1 MNNNTL
7 RIGTRKSRLAMVQTE
22 IVREEI
28 LAHFPFLEIEIV
40 PMSTKGDKIL
50 DRSLTSFGGKGVF
63 TRELEEALLKGE
75 IDLAVHSAK
84 DMPMEFPKGLAL
96 GAVLSREDAADVL
109 VTTDG
114 TPVKEMAPGS
124 VIGTS
129 SLRRQIQIRQMNPQ
143 VKVKLL
149 RGNVQTRIE
158 KLKSGQYD
166 GILLAAAGLKRLGIC
181 GEKLAG
187 KSRFSAVSGLTRAGA
202 SCAAGQQPESGS
214 SLYFEQL
221 PMEQFVPA
229 AGQGILAV
237 EIRRGE
243 LAEIMKAI
251 HSVETEAELTAEREF
266 LTILG
271 GGCNAPCGAH
281 CRLDKDENRLSM
293 QVMYARDGVHPE
305 YRSSEIKPEKLPEIC
320 TEERQNNDVPEEKR
334 KGPEMFVTGTG
345 AVCEDNAESV
355 RSMLLTAAKR
365 LARNL
370 AVLVRC
376 KPVYLVGAGPG
387 DARLFTEK
395 GLDCVRKADVI
406 VYDNLISGSIL
417 NEARLDAELIY
428 AGKRSG
434 SHHMKQEKISALLVE
449 KALEGHL
456 VVRLKGGD
464 PFVFGRGGEEAL
476 ELSKMDIPFE
486 IVPGVSSSYS
496 VPAYAGIPVT
506 HRGLASSF
514 HVITGH
520 EDGNKTSSALDY
532 QTLAKEEGTLIF
544 LMGLKNLD
552 KIAAR
557 LIANGKDPKTP
568 AAVLERG
575 TTAAQKSVKA
585 DLEHI
590 AEAAEKAGL
599 KTPAISVVGPVVDLK
614 DTLSWFGR
622 GVLAG
627 KRVLATG
634 TRAFVQEM
642 EEAFHP
648 LGAELVALSLIE
660 VRPLLNE
667 RIAEALKQLGSYR
680 WIVFTSG
687 NGVELFFALLRE
699 QGIDLRKLMQVKFA
713 VIGQKT
719 ADALLQHG
727 FQSDFVPEQFS
738 GADLAAEWIPTLKP
752 GEKVALFRA
761 ENGSAVLPKA
771 LEEAGIKYDDI
782 GMYETWIDLRRR
794 EELNR
799 VIQEVDYVTVASSS
813 AARALAAMLEPEQRE
828 KLTAK
833 CISIGPSTTKT
844 MEKLGLPVYAD
855 AVEYT
860 AEGIAAVIQADVEE
874 ML

>member
-28 LAHFPFLEIEIV
+28 LAHFPFLEVEIV
-40 PMSTKGDKIL
+40 PMSTKGDQIL

-63 TRELEEALLKGE
+63 TKELEEALLRGE

-96 GAVLSREDAADVL
+96 GAVLSREDASDVL

-114 TPVKEMAPGS
+114 TPVRNMAPGS
-124 VIGTS
+124 IIGTS

-181 GEKLAG
+181 GENLA
-187 KSRFSAVSGLTRAGA
+187 AGA
-202 SCAAGQQPESGS
+202 GSELSGGQCGTGADGS
-214 SLYFEQL
+214 LHFEHL

-237 EIRRGE
+237 EIRQGE
-243 LAEIMKAI
+243 LGEVMKAI

-281 CRLDKDENRLSM
+281 SRLDAEGSRLSM
-293 QVMYARDGVHPE
+293 HVMYARDGVHPE
-305 YRSSEIKPEKLPEIC
+305 YRSSEMALD
-320 TEERQNNDVPEEKR
+320 DVS
-334 KGPEMFVTGTG
+334 
-345 AVCEDNAESV
+345 ESV
-355 RSMLLTAAKR
+355 RSTLLTAAKR
-365 LARNL
+365 LAHDL

-434 SHHMKQEKISALLVE
+434 SHHMKQEEISALLVE
-449 KALEGHL
+449 KALEGHS

-464 PFVFGRGGEEAL
+464 PFIFGRGGEEAL

-532 QTLAKEEGTLIF
+532 QTLAKEEGTLVF

-552 KIAAR
+552 KIAAN

-575 TTAAQKSVKA
+575 TTAAQRSVKA

-599 KTPAISVVGPVVDLK
+599 KTPAISVVGPVVGLK

-622 GVLAG
+622 GILSG

-634 TRAFVQEM
+634 TRAFVREM

-660 VRPLLNE
+660 VRPLWNE
-667 RIAEALKQLGSYR
+667 RITEALKQLGSYQ

-687 NGVELFFALLRE
+687 NGVELFFTLLRE
-699 QGIDLRKLMQVKFA
+699 QGVDLRKLMRVKFA
-713 VIGQKT
+713 VIGRKT

-738 GADLAAEWIPTLKP
+738 GADLAAEWIPTLQQ

-761 ENGSAVLPKA
+761 ENGSRVLTEA
-771 LEEAGIKYDDI
+771 LAEAGIAYDDI
-782 GMYETWIDLRRR
+782 GLYETWTDLRRQ

-799 VIQEVDYVTVASSS
+799 AIQEVDYVTVASSS
-813 AARALAAMLEPEQRE
+813 AAQALAAMLEPEQRE
-828 KLTAK
+828 HLTAK
-833 CISIGPSTTKT
+833 LISIGPSTTKT

>member
-1 MNNNTL
+1 MNHNTL

-28 LAHFPFLEIEIV
+28 LAHFPFLEVEIV
-40 PMSTKGDKIL
+40 PMSTKGDQIL

-63 TRELEEALLKGE
+63 TKELEEALLRGE

-96 GAVLSREDAADVL
+96 GAVLSREDASDVL

-114 TPVKEMAPGS
+114 TPVRNMAPGS
-124 VIGTS
+124 IIGTS

-181 GEKLAG
+181 GENLA
-187 KSRFSAVSGLTRAGA
+187 AGA
-202 SCAAGQQPESGS
+202 GPELSGGQCGTGADGS
-214 SLYFEQL
+214 LHFEHL

-237 EIRRGE
+237 EIRQGE
-243 LAEIMKAI
+243 LGEVMKAI

-281 CRLDKDENRLSM
+281 CRLDAGGSKLSM
-293 QVMYARDGVHPE
+293 HVMYARDGVHPE
-305 YRSSEIKPEKLPEIC
+305 YRSSEMALD
-320 TEERQNNDVPEEKR
+320 DVS
-334 KGPEMFVTGTG
+334 
-345 AVCEDNAESV
+345 ESV
-355 RSMLLTAAKR
+355 RSTLLTAAKR
-365 LARNL
+365 LAHDL

-434 SHHMKQEKISALLVE
+434 SHHMKQEEISALLVE
-449 KALEGHL
+449 KALEGHS

-464 PFVFGRGGEEAL
+464 PFIFGRGGEEAL

-532 QTLAKEEGTLIF
+532 QTLAKEEGTLVF

-552 KIAAR
+552 KIAAN

-575 TTAAQKSVKA
+575 TTAAQRSVKA

-599 KTPAISVVGPVVDLK
+599 KTPAISVVGPVVGLK

-622 GVLAG
+622 GILSG

-634 TRAFVQEM
+634 TRAFVREM

-660 VRPLLNE
+660 VRPLWNE
-667 RIAEALKQLGSYR
+667 RITEALKQLGSYQ

-687 NGVELFFALLRE
+687 NGVELFFTLLRE
-699 QGIDLRKLMQVKFA
+699 QGVDLRKLMRVKFA
-713 VIGQKT
+713 VIGRKT

-752 GEKVALFRA
+752 DEKVALFRA
-761 ENGSAVLPKA
+761 ENGSRVLTEA
-771 LEEAGIKYDDI
+771 LAEAGIAYDDI
-782 GMYETWIDLRRR
+782 GLYETWTDLRRQ

-799 VIQEVDYVTVASSS
+799 AIQEVDYVTVASSS
-813 AARALAAMLEPEQRE
+813 AAQALAAMLEPEQRE
-828 KLTAK
+828 HLTAK
-833 CISIGPSTTKT
+833 LISIGPSTTKT

>member
-1 MNNNTL
+1 MNNKTL

-63 TRELEEALLKGE
+63 TKELEEALLKGE

-109 VTTDG
+109 VTTSG
-114 TPVKEMAPGS
+114 LPAREMAPGS
-124 VIGTS
+124 IIGTS

-143 VKVKLL
+143 VRVKLL
-149 RGNVQTRIE
+149 RGNVQTRLE

-166 GILLAAAGLKRLGIC
+166 GILLAEAGLVRLGIEDKDLHF
-181 GEKLAG
+181 EKLP
-187 KSRFSAVSGLTRAGA
+187 K
-202 SCAAGQQPESGS
+202 
-214 SLYFEQL
+214 
-221 PMEQFVPA
+221 EQFVPA

-237 EIRRGE
+237 EIRQGE
-243 LAEIMKAI
+243 LGEIMKAI

-271 GGCNAPCGAH
+271 GGCNAPCGAY
-281 CRLDKDENRLSM
+281 CKLDEKKETLSM
-293 QVMYARDGVHPE
+293 HVMYARDGVHPA
-305 YRSSEIKPEKLPEIC
+305 YRSCEVNMTVAGSTEPAQQLLLP
-320 TEERQNNDVPEEKR
+320 
-334 KGPEMFVTGTG
+334 
-345 AVCEDNAESV
+345 
-355 RSMLLTAAKR
+355 AAKK
-365 LARNL
+365 LAHDL

-376 KPVYLVGAGPG
+376 KSVYLVGAGPG

-395 GLDCVRKADVI
+395 GLDCVRRADVI
-406 VYDNLISGSIL
+406 IYDNLISGSIL

-434 SHHMKQEKISALLVE
+434 SHHMKQEEISALIVE

-464 PFVFGRGGEEAL
+464 PFIFGRGGEEAL
-476 ELSKMDIPFE
+476 ELAKREIPFE

-520 EDGNKTSSALDY
+520 EDGNKESSSLDY
-532 QTLAKEEGTLIF
+532 KTLAKEEGTLVF

-552 KIAAR
+552 KITKN

-568 AAVLERG
+568 VAVLERG
-575 TTAAQKSVKA
+575 TSAAQKSVKA
-585 DLEHI
+585 DLAHI
-590 AEAAEKAGL
+590 AEAVLKAGL
-599 KTPAISVVGPVVDLK
+599 QTPAISVIGPVVELK
-614 DTLSWFGR
+614 DALSWFGNGILGR
-622 GVLAG
+622 
-627 KRVLATG
+627 KRVMVTG
-634 TRAFVQEM
+634 TRSFVREM
-642 EEAFHP
+642 EEAFLP
-648 LGAELVALSLIE
+648 LGAEVTALSLIE
-660 VRPLLNE
+660 VRRLWNE
-667 RIAEALKQLGSYR
+667 QIETAVRQLQTYR

-687 NGVELFFALLRE
+687 NGVELFFEMLRE
-699 QGIDLRKLMQVKFA
+699 QGVDLRSLMQVKFA
-713 VIGQKT
+713 VIGRKT
-719 ADALLQHG
+719 ADALLRHG
-727 FQSDFVPEQFS
+727 FQSDFVPSQFS
-738 GADLAAEWIPTLKP
+738 GADLATEWIPTLKP

-761 ENGSAVLPKA
+761 KNGSEVLPQALKKA
-771 LEEAGIKYDDI
+771 EIDYEDI
-782 GMYETWIDLRRR
+782 GFYENWTDLRRK

-799 VIQEVDYVTVASSS
+799 MIREVDYVTIASSS
-813 AARALAAMLEPEQRE
+813 AAQALAAMLEEEQR
-828 KLTAK
+828 KNLPAK
-833 CISIGPSTTKT
+833 IISIGPYTTKT
-844 MEKLGLPVYAD
+844 LKQLGFSVYAD

-860 AEGIAAVIQADVEE
+860 AEGIAAVVRADVEGQ
-874 ML
+874 

>member
-1 MNNNTL
+1 MNHNTL

-28 LAHFPFLEIEIV
+28 LAHFPFLGVEIV
-40 PMSTKGDKIL
+40 PMSTKGDQIL

-63 TRELEEALLKGE
+63 TKELEEALLRGE

-96 GAVLSREDAADVL
+96 GAVLSREDASDVL

-114 TPVKEMAPGS
+114 TPVRNMAPGS
-124 VIGTS
+124 IIGTS

-149 RGNVQTRIE
+149 RGNVQPRIE

-181 GEKLAG
+181 GENLA
-187 KSRFSAVSGLTRAGA
+187 AGA
-202 SCAAGQQPESGS
+202 GSELSGRQCGTGADG
-214 SLYFEQL
+214 SLHFEHL

-237 EIRRGE
+237 EIRQGE
-243 LAEIMKAI
+243 LGEVMKAI

-281 CRLDKDENRLSM
+281 CRLDAEGSRLSM
-293 QVMYARDGVHPE
+293 HVMYARDGVHPE
-305 YRSSEIKPEKLPEIC
+305 YRSSEMALD
-320 TEERQNNDVPEEKR
+320 DVS
-334 KGPEMFVTGTG
+334 
-345 AVCEDNAESV
+345 ESV
-355 RSMLLTAAKR
+355 RSTLLTAAKR
-365 LARNL
+365 LAHDL

-434 SHHMKQEKISALLVE
+434 SHHMKQEEISALLVE

-464 PFVFGRGGEEAL
+464 PFIFGRGGEEAL

-532 QTLAKEEGTLIF
+532 QTLAKEEGTLVF

-552 KIAAR
+552 KIAAN
-557 LIANGKDPKTP
+557 LIANGKDPKSP

-575 TTAAQKSVKA
+575 TTAAQRSVKA

-599 KTPAISVVGPVVDLK
+599 KTPAISVVGPVVGLK

-622 GVLAG
+622 GILSG

-634 TRAFVQEM
+634 TRAFVREM

-660 VRPLLNE
+660 VRPLWNE
-667 RIAEALKQLGSYR
+667 RITEALKQLGSYQ

-687 NGVELFFALLRE
+687 NGVELFFTLLRE
-699 QGIDLRKLMQVKFA
+699 QGVDLRKLMRVKFA
-713 VIGQKT
+713 VIGRKT

-738 GADLAAEWIPTLKP
+738 GADLAAEWIPTLQQ

-761 ENGSAVLPKA
+761 ENGSRVLTEA
-771 LEEAGIKYDDI
+771 LAEAGIAYDDI
-782 GMYETWIDLRRR
+782 GLYETWTDLRRQ

-799 VIQEVDYVTVASSS
+799 AIQEVDYVTVASSS
-813 AARALAAMLEPEQRE
+813 AAQALAAMLEPEQRE
-828 KLTAK
+828 HLTAK
-833 CISIGPSTTKT
+833 LISIGPSTTKT

>member
-28 LAHFPFLEIEIV
+28 LAHFPFLEVEIV
-40 PMSTKGDKIL
+40 PMSTKGDQIL

-63 TRELEEALLKGE
+63 TKELEEALLRGE

-96 GAVLSREDAADVL
+96 GAVLSREDASDVL

-114 TPVKEMAPGS
+114 TPVRNMAPGS
-124 VIGTS
+124 IIGTS

-181 GEKLAG
+181 GENLA
-187 KSRFSAVSGLTRAGA
+187 AGA
-202 SCAAGQQPESGS
+202 GSELSGGQCGTGADGS
-214 SLYFEQL
+214 LHFEHL

-237 EIRRGE
+237 EIRQGE
-243 LAEIMKAI
+243 LGEVMKAI

-271 GGCNAPCGAH
+271 GGCNAPCVAH
-281 CRLDKDENRLSM
+281 CRLDAEGSRLSM
-293 QVMYARDGVHPE
+293 HVMYARDGVHPE
-305 YRSSEIKPEKLPEIC
+305 YRNSEMALD
-320 TEERQNNDVPEEKR
+320 DVS
-334 KGPEMFVTGTG
+334 
-345 AVCEDNAESV
+345 ESV
-355 RSMLLTAAKR
+355 RSTLLTAAKR
-365 LARNL
+365 LAHDL

-434 SHHMKQEKISALLVE
+434 SHHMKQEEISALLVE
-449 KALEGHL
+449 KALEGHS

-464 PFVFGRGGEEAL
+464 PFIFGRGGEEAL

-532 QTLAKEEGTLIF
+532 QTLAKEEGTLVF

-552 KIAAR
+552 KIAAN

-575 TTAAQKSVKA
+575 TTAAQRSVKA

-599 KTPAISVVGPVVDLK
+599 KTPAISVVGPVVGLK

-622 GVLAG
+622 GILSG

-634 TRAFVQEM
+634 TRAFVREM

-660 VRPLLNE
+660 VRPLWNE
-667 RIAEALKQLGSYR
+667 RITEALKQLGSYQ

-687 NGVELFFALLRE
+687 NGVELFFTLLRE
-699 QGIDLRKLMQVKFA
+699 QGVDLRKLMRVKFA
-713 VIGQKT
+713 VIGRKT

-738 GADLAAEWIPTLKP
+738 GADLAAEWIPTLQQ

-761 ENGSAVLPKA
+761 ENGSRVLTEA
-771 LEEAGIKYDDI
+771 LAEAGIAYDDI
-782 GMYETWIDLRRR
+782 GLYETWTDLRRQ

-799 VIQEVDYVTVASSS
+799 AIQEVDYVTVASSS
-813 AARALAAMLEPEQRE
+813 AAQALAAMLEPEQRE
-828 KLTAK
+828 HLTAK
-833 CISIGPSTTKT
+833 LISIGPSTTKT

>member
-1 MNNNTL
+1 MNHNTL

-28 LAHFPFLEIEIV
+28 LAHFPFLEVEIV
-40 PMSTKGDKIL
+40 PMSTKGDQIL

-63 TRELEEALLKGE
+63 TKELEEALLRGE

-96 GAVLSREDAADVL
+96 GAVLSREDASDVL

-114 TPVKEMAPGS
+114 TPVRNMAPGS
-124 VIGTS
+124 IIGTS

-181 GEKLAG
+181 GENLA
-187 KSRFSAVSGLTRAGA
+187 SGAGPEL
-202 SCAAGQQPESGS
+202 SGGQCGTGADGS
-214 SLYFEQL
+214 LHFEHL

-237 EIRRGE
+237 EIRQGE
-243 LAEIMKAI
+243 LGEVMKAI

-281 CRLDKDENRLSM
+281 CRLDAGGSKLSM
-293 QVMYARDGVHPE
+293 HVMYARDGVHPE
-305 YRSSEIKPEKLPEIC
+305 YRSSEMALD
-320 TEERQNNDVPEEKR
+320 DVS
-334 KGPEMFVTGTG
+334 
-345 AVCEDNAESV
+345 ESV
-355 RSMLLTAAKR
+355 RSTLLTAAKR
-365 LARNL
+365 LAHDL

-434 SHHMKQEKISALLVE
+434 SHHMKQEEISALLVE
-449 KALEGHL
+449 KALEGHS

-464 PFVFGRGGEEAL
+464 PFIFGRGGEEAL

-532 QTLAKEEGTLIF
+532 QTLAKEEGTLVF

-552 KIAAR
+552 KIAAN

-575 TTAAQKSVKA
+575 TTAAQRSVKA

-599 KTPAISVVGPVVDLK
+599 KTPAISVVGPVVGLK

-622 GVLAG
+622 GILSG

-634 TRAFVQEM
+634 TRAFVREM

-660 VRPLLNE
+660 VRPLWNE
-667 RIAEALKQLGSYR
+667 RITEALKQLGSYQ

-687 NGVELFFALLRE
+687 NGVELFFTLLRE
-699 QGIDLRKLMQVKFA
+699 QGVDLRKLMRVKFA
-713 VIGQKT
+713 VIGRKT

-738 GADLAAEWIPTLKP
+738 GADLAAEWIPTLQQ

-761 ENGSAVLPKA
+761 ENGSRVLTEA
-771 LEEAGIKYDDI
+771 LAEAGIAYDDI
-782 GMYETWIDLRRR
+782 GLYETWTDLRRQ

-799 VIQEVDYVTVASSS
+799 AIQEVDYVTVASSS
-813 AARALAAMLEPEQRE
+813 AAQALAAMLEPEQRE
-828 KLTAK
+828 HLTAK
-833 CISIGPSTTKT
+833 LISIGPSTTKT

>member
-28 LAHFPFLEIEIV
+28 LAHFPFLEVEIV
-40 PMSTKGDKIL
+40 PMSTKGDQIL

-63 TRELEEALLKGE
+63 TKELEEALLRGD
-75 IDLAVHSAK
+75 IDMAVHSAK

-96 GAVLSREDAADVL
+96 GAVLSREDASDVL
-109 VTTDG
+109 VTVDG

-166 GILLAAAGLKRLGIC
+166 GILLAAAGLKRLGIG
-181 GEKLAG
+181 GEHLA
-187 KSRFSAVSGLTRAGA
+187 AGA
-202 SCAAGQQPESGS
+202 GAEQSGQPCMAGTSD
-214 SLYFEQL
+214 SLYFEHL

-237 EIRRGE
+237 EIRQGE
-243 LAEIMKAI
+243 LTEIMNAI
-251 HSVETEAELTAEREF
+251 HSVETQAELTAEREF

-281 CRLDKDENRLSM
+281 CRLDRGTGSM
-293 QVMYARDGVHPE
+293 FMYVMYARDGVHPQ
-305 YRSSEIKPEKLPEIC
+305 YRSGAVTLDGSWKVSLEQQRK
-320 TEERQNNDVPEEKR
+320 EEKAQ
-334 KGPEMFVTGTG
+334 TADTG
-345 AVCEDNAESV
+345 AVSAVGIESAQ
-355 RSMLLTAAKR
+355 SILLTAARK
-365 LARNL
+365 LARDL
-370 AVLVRC
+370 AILVRC

-395 GLDCVRKADVI
+395 GLDCVRRADVI

-434 SHHMKQEKISALLVE
+434 SHHMKQEEISALLVK
-449 KALEGHL
+449 KALEGHS

-464 PFVFGRGGEEAL
+464 PFIFGRGGEEAL

-520 EDGNKTSSALDY
+520 EDGTKMSSALDY
-532 QTLAKEEGTLIF
+532 QTLAKEEGTLVF

-552 KIAAR
+552 KIATN
-557 LIANGKDPKTP
+557 LIENGKDPKTP

-599 KTPAISVVGPVVDLK
+599 KTPAISVVGSVVDLK

-627 KRVLATG
+627 KRIMSTG
-634 TRAFVQEM
+634 TRAFVREM
-642 EEAFHP
+642 EAAFHP

-660 VRPLLNE
+660 VRPLWNE
-667 RIAEALKQLGSYR
+667 RIAEALKQLGHYQ

-699 QGIDLRKLMQVKFA
+699 QGVDLRKLMQVKFA
-713 VIGQKT
+713 VIGRKT

-752 GEKVALFRA
+752 DEKVALFRA
-761 ENGSAVLPKA
+761 ENGSRVLTEA
-771 LEEAGIKYDDI
+771 LAEAGISYDDI
-782 GMYETWIDLRRR
+782 GLYETWTDLRRQ

-799 VIQEVDYVTVASSS
+799 AIQEVDYVTVASSS
-813 AARALAAMLEPEQRE
+813 AAQALAAMLEPEQRE
-828 KLTAK
+828 KMTAK
-833 CISIGPSTTKT
+833 LVSIGPSTTKT
-844 MEKLGLPVYAD
+844 MKKLGLPVYAD

-860 AEGIAAVIQADVEE
+860 AEGMAAVIQADVEE

>member
-28 LAHFPFLEIEIV
+28 LAHFPFLEVEIV
-40 PMSTKGDKIL
+40 PMSTKGDQIL

-63 TRELEEALLKGE
+63 TKELEEALLRGE

-96 GAVLSREDAADVL
+96 GAVLSREDASDVL
-109 VTTDG
+109 VTTTG
-114 TPVKEMAPGS
+114 TPARKLAPGS

-129 SLRRQIQIRQMNPQ
+129 SLRRQIQIQQMNPQ
-143 VKVKLL
+143 VQVKLL
-149 RGNVQTRIE
+149 RGNVQTRLE

-166 GILLAAAGLKRLGIC
+166 GILLAAAGLKRLEI
-181 GEKLAG
+181 EG
-187 KSRFSAVSGLTRAGA
+187 KDPGKNESADT
-202 SCAAGQQPESGS
+202 
-214 SLYFEQL
+214 LYFEHL
-221 PMEQFVPA
+221 DREQFVPA

-237 EIRRGE
+237 EIREGE
-243 LAEIMKAI
+243 LAEIMQAI

-271 GGCNAPCGAH
+271 GGCNAPYGAH
-281 CRLDKDENRLSM
+281 CRLDRKAGELM
-293 QVMYARDGVHPE
+293 MHVMYAQDGVHPQYQSQSCVLE
-305 YRSSEIKPEKLPEIC
+305 AEPLDCAKKLAH
-320 TEERQNNDVPEEKR
+320 D
-334 KGPEMFVTGTG
+334 
-345 AVCEDNAESV
+345 
-355 RSMLLTAAKR
+355 LTVA
-365 LARNL
+365 
-370 AVLVRC
+370 VRC

-387 DARLFTEK
+387 DAGLFTKK

-434 SHHMKQEKISALLVE
+434 HHHMRQEEISALLVE
-449 KALEGHL
+449 KVLEGKA

-464 PFVFGRGGEEAL
+464 PFIFGRGGEEAL
-476 ELSKMDIPFE
+476 ELAKRKIPFE

-520 EDGNKTSSALDY
+520 EDISKEESALDY
-532 QTLAKEEGTLIF
+532 RTLAKEEGTLVF

-552 KIAAR
+552 KIASN

-568 AAVLERG
+568 TAVLERG

-585 DLEHI
+585 DLAHI
-590 AEAAEKAGL
+590 AEAAERAGL
-599 KTPAISVVGPVVDLK
+599 KTPAISVIGPVVDLK
-614 DTLSWFGR
+614 DSLSWFGK
-622 GVLAG
+622 GALSG
-627 KRVLATG
+627 KRILVTG
-634 TRAFVQEM
+634 TRGFAKEM
-642 EEAFHP
+642 EDTVHP
-648 LGAELVALSLIE
+648 LGAELIALSLIE
-660 VRPLLNE
+660 TRPLWNE
-667 RIAEALKQLGSYR
+667 QIEQALRKIGTYQ

-687 NGVELFFALLRE
+687 NGVDIFFERLRK
-699 QGIDLRKLMQVKFA
+699 QGVDLRRLMNVKFA
-713 VIGQKT
+713 VIGRKT
-719 ADALLQHG
+719 AAALLRHG
-727 FQSDFVPEQFS
+727 FQSDFVPEIFS
-738 GADLAAEWIPTLKP
+738 GADLASEWIPTLKP
-752 GEKVALFRA
+752 DEKVALFRA
-761 ENGSAVLPKA
+761 EHGSGVLPQA
-771 LEEAGIKYDDI
+771 LAEAGIVYDDI
-782 GMYETWIDLRRR
+782 GCYETWTDLRRA

-813 AARALAAMLEPEQRE
+813 AAQALAAMLEPEVKAE
-828 KLTAK
+828 LTAK
-833 CISIGPSTTKT
+833 LISIGPSTTKT
-844 MEKLGLPVYAD
+844 MKELGLLVYAD

-860 AEGIAAVIQADVEE
+860 AEGIAAVIQADVEG

>member
-1 MNNNTL
+1 MNNKTL

-63 TRELEEALLKGE
+63 TKELEEALLKGE

-109 VTTDG
+109 VTTTG
-114 TPVKEMAPGS
+114 TPVREMAPGS
-124 VIGTS
+124 IIGTS

-143 VKVKLL
+143 VQVRLL
-149 RGNVQTRIE
+149 RGNVQTRLE

-166 GILLAAAGLKRLGIC
+166 GILLAAAGLKRLGID
-181 GEKLAG
+181 GESAAAGADLKLPG
-187 KSRFSAVSGLTRAGA
+187 KSCISEMQAE
-202 SCAAGQQPESGS
+202 AAEL
-214 SLYFEQL
+214 LYFEHL

-229 AGQGILAV
+229 AGQGILSV
-237 EIRRGE
+237 EIRQGE
-243 LAEIMKAI
+243 LADIMETI

-281 CRLDKDENRLSM
+281 CRLEADADRLSM
-293 QVMYARDGVHPE
+293 HVMYARDGVHPA
-305 YRSSEIKPEKLPEIC
+305 YRNSSQSLDMVSSLC
-320 TEERQNNDVPEEKR
+320 PEEENDQKA
-334 KGPEMFVTGTG
+334 GG
-345 AVCEDNAESV
+345 AVCRKETDV
-355 RSMLLTAAKR
+355 KRSGLLTAAKQ
-365 LARNL
+365 LAHDL

-395 GLDCVRKADVI
+395 GLDCVRRADVI
-406 VYDNLISGSIL
+406 IYDNLISGSIL

-434 SHHMKQEKISALLVE
+434 SHHMKQEEISALIVK

-464 PFVFGRGGEEAL
+464 PFIFGRGGEEAL
-476 ELSKMDIPFE
+476 ELSKREIPFE
-486 IVPGVSSSYS
+486 IVPGISSSYS

-506 HRGLASSF
+506 HRGLASSL

-532 QTLAKEEGTLIF
+532 QTLAKEEGTLVF
-544 LMGLKNLD
+544 LMGLKNLY
-552 KIAAR
+552 KIAEN
-557 LIANGKDPKTP
+557 LIANGKDAKTP

-575 TTAAQKSVKA
+575 TTAAQRSVKA
-585 DLEHI
+585 DLSHI
-590 AEAAEKAGL
+590 AKAAEEAGL
-599 KTPAISVVGPVVDLK
+599 RTPAISVVGPVVELK
-614 DTLSWFGR
+614 DSLSWFGR
-622 GVLAG
+622 GLLG
-627 KRVLATG
+627 RKRVMVTG
-634 TRAFVQEM
+634 TRAFVREM
-642 EEAFHP
+642 EEALHP
-648 LGAELVALSLIE
+648 LGAELTALSLVE
-660 VRPLLNE
+660 VKPLWNE
-667 RIAEALKQLGSYR
+667 RIETAIRQLSTYQ

-687 NGVELFFALLRE
+687 NGVELFFEMLKE
-699 QGIDLRKLMQVKFA
+699 QGVDLRSLMQVKFA
-713 VIGQKT
+713 VIGRKT
-719 ADALLQHG
+719 ADTLLQHG
-727 FQSDFVPEQFS
+727 FQSDFVPSQYS
-738 GADLAAEWIPTLKP
+738 GADLAAEWIPTLKSDD
-752 GEKVALFRA
+752 KVALFRA
-761 ENGSAVLPKA
+761 ENGAQVLPQA
-771 LEEAGIKYDDI
+771 LSEAGIDYEDI
-782 GMYETWIDLRRR
+782 GFYETWTDLRRT

-799 VIQEVDYVTVASSS
+799 MIREVDYVTVASSS
-813 AARALAAMLEPEQRE
+813 AAQALSRMLEAEQRE
-828 KLTAK
+828 NLGAK
-833 CISIGPSTTKT
+833 IISIGPYTTKT
-844 MEKLGLPVYAD
+844 LEKLGLPVYAD

-860 AEGIAAVIQADVEE
+860 AEGIAAVIQADAEE

>member
-28 LAHFPFLEIEIV
+28 LAHFPFLEVEIV
-40 PMSTKGDKIL
+40 PMSTKGDQIL

-63 TRELEEALLKGE
+63 TKELEEALLRGE

-96 GAVLSREDAADVL
+96 GAVLSREDASDVL

-114 TPVKEMAPGS
+114 TPVRNMAPGS
-124 VIGTS
+124 IIGTS

-181 GEKLAG
+181 GENLA
-187 KSRFSAVSGLTRAGA
+187 AGA
-202 SCAAGQQPESGS
+202 GSELSGGQCGTGADGS
-214 SLYFEQL
+214 LHFEHL

-237 EIRRGE
+237 EIRQGE
-243 LAEIMKAI
+243 LGEVMKAI

-281 CRLDKDENRLSM
+281 CRLDAEGSELSM
-293 QVMYARDGVHPE
+293 HVMYARDGVHPE
-305 YRSSEIKPEKLPEIC
+305 YRNSEMALD
-320 TEERQNNDVPEEKR
+320 DVS
-334 KGPEMFVTGTG
+334 
-345 AVCEDNAESV
+345 ESV
-355 RSMLLTAAKR
+355 RSTLLTAAKR
-365 LARNL
+365 LAHDL

-387 DARLFTEK
+387 DTRLFTGK
-395 GLDCVRKADVI
+395 GLDCVRRADVI

-434 SHHMKQEKISALLVE
+434 SHHMKQEEISALLVE
-449 KALEGHL
+449 KALEGHS

-464 PFVFGRGGEEAL
+464 PFIFGRGGEEAL

-532 QTLAKEEGTLIF
+532 QTLAKEEGTLVF

-552 KIAAR
+552 KIAAN

-575 TTAAQKSVKA
+575 TTAAQRSVKA

-599 KTPAISVVGPVVDLK
+599 KTPAISVVGPVVGLK

-622 GVLAG
+622 GILSG

-634 TRAFVQEM
+634 TRAFVREM

-660 VRPLLNE
+660 VRPLWNE
-667 RIAEALKQLGSYR
+667 RITEALKQLGSYQ

-687 NGVELFFALLRE
+687 NGVELFFTLLRE
-699 QGIDLRKLMQVKFA
+699 QGVDLRKLMRVKFA
-713 VIGQKT
+713 VIGRKT

-738 GADLAAEWIPTLKP
+738 GADLAAEWIPTLQH

-761 ENGSAVLPKA
+761 ENGSRVLTEA
-771 LEEAGIKYDDI
+771 LAEAGIAYDDI
-782 GMYETWIDLRRR
+782 GLYETWTDLRRQ

-799 VIQEVDYVTVASSS
+799 AIQEVDYVTVASSS
-813 AARALAAMLEPEQRE
+813 AAQALAAMLEPEQRE
-828 KLTAK
+828 HLTAK
-833 CISIGPSTTKT
+833 LISIGPSTTKT

>member
-1 MNNNTL
+1 MNNKTL

-63 TRELEEALLKGE
+63 TKELEEALLKGE

-109 VTTDG
+109 VTTSG
-114 TPVKEMAPGS
+114 ISVREMAPGS
-124 VIGTS
+124 IIGTS

-143 VKVKLL
+143 VRVKLL
-149 RGNVQTRIE
+149 RGNVQTRLE

-166 GILLAAAGLKRLGIC
+166 GILLAAAGLKRLKI
-181 GEKLAG
+181 EDADLH
-187 KSRFSAVSGLTRAGA
+187 
-202 SCAAGQQPESGS
+202 
-214 SLYFEQL
+214 FEVL
-221 PMEQFVPA
+221 SKEQFVPA

-237 EIRRGE
+237 ETRQGE

-281 CRLDKDENRLSM
+281 CRLDERKDRLTM
-293 QVMYARDGVHPE
+293 HVMYARDGVHPA
-305 YRSSEIKPEKLPEIC
+305 YRNSERSVDLISGVYQENVDDPKA
-320 TEERQNNDVPEEKR
+320 
-334 KGPEMFVTGTG
+334 GG
-345 AVCEDNAESV
+345 AVCQKETD
-355 RSMLLTAAKR
+355 AKR
-365 LARNL
+365 KVLLAEAKQLAHEL

-395 GLDCVRKADVI
+395 GLDCVRRADVI
-406 VYDNLISGSIL
+406 IYDNLISGSIL

-434 SHHMKQEKISALLVE
+434 SHHMKQEEISALIVK

-464 PFVFGRGGEEAL
+464 PFIFGRGGEEAL
-476 ELSKMDIPFE
+476 ELSKREIPFE

-520 EDGNKTSSALDY
+520 EDGSKESSSLDY
-532 QTLAKEEGTLIF
+532 QILAREEGTLVF

-552 KIAAR
+552 KIAEN

-575 TTAAQKSVKA
+575 TTAAQRSVKA
-585 DLEHI
+585 ELSHI
-590 AEAAEKAGL
+590 AEAAKKAGL
-599 KTPAISVVGPVVDLK
+599 KTPAISVVGPVVELK
-614 DTLSWFGR
+614 DALSWFGR
-622 GVLAG
+622 GILGG
-627 KRVLATG
+627 KRVMVTG
-634 TRAFVQEM
+634 TRAFVREM

-648 LGAELVALSLIE
+648 LGAELTALSLVE
-660 VRPLLNE
+660 VKPFWNE
-667 RIAEALKQLGSYR
+667 RIERAIRQLQMYQ

-687 NGVELFFALLRE
+687 NGVELFFQTIKD
-699 QGIDLRKLMQVKFA
+699 QGVDIRSLMQAKFA
-713 VIGQKT
+713 VIGRKT

-727 FQSDFVPEQFS
+727 FQSDFVPSQFS
-738 GADLAAEWIPTLKP
+738 GADLAAEWIPTLKAD
-752 GEKVALFRA
+752 EKVALFRA
-761 ENGSAVLPKA
+761 ENGSQVLPQA
-771 LEEAGIKYDDI
+771 LSKAGIDYEDI
-782 GMYETWIDLRRR
+782 GLYETWTDLRRK

-799 VIQEVDYVTVASSS
+799 MIREVDYVTVSSSS
-813 AARALAAMLEPEQRE
+813 AAQALSRLLDTEQRE
-828 KLTAK
+828 SLSAK
-833 CISIGPSTTKT
+833 IISIGPYTTKT
-844 MEKLGLPVYAD
+844 LEKLGLSVYAD
-855 AVEYT
+855 AIEYT

-874 ML
+874 Q

>member
-40 PMSTKGDKIL
+40 PMSTKGDQIL

-63 TRELEEALLKGE
+63 TKELEEALLKGE
-75 IDLAVHSAK
+75 IDMAVHSAK

-96 GAVLSREDAADVL
+96 GAVLSREDASDVL

-124 VIGTS
+124 IIGTS

-143 VKVKLL
+143 VQVKLL

-158 KLKSGQYD
+158 KLKNGQYN
-166 GILLAAAGLKRLGIC
+166 GILLAAAGLNRLGIC
-181 GEKLAG
+181 GTSLAAEHGQKLVGEACMTG
-187 KSRFSAVSGLTRAGA
+187 MQDE
-202 SCAAGQQPESGS
+202 AAD
-214 SLYFEQL
+214 SLYFEHL

-237 EIRRGE
+237 EIRQGE

-251 HSVETEAELTAEREF
+251 HSAETEAELTAEREF

-281 CRLDKDENRLSM
+281 CRLDKETGKLSM
-293 QVMYARDGVHPE
+293 HVMYAKDGVHPE
-305 YRSSEIKPEKLPEIC
+305 YRKSAIFLYDDILKDAKKLAH
-320 TEERQNNDVPEEKR
+320 D
-334 KGPEMFVTGTG
+334 
-345 AVCEDNAESV
+345 
-355 RSMLLTAAKR
+355 
-365 LARNL
+365 L

-376 KPVYLVGAGPG
+376 RPVYLVGAGPG
-387 DARLFTEK
+387 DAGLFTEK
-395 GLDCVRKADVI
+395 GLDCVRRADVI
-406 VYDNLISGSIL
+406 IYDNLISGSIL

-434 SHHMKQEKISALLVE
+434 SHYMKQEEISALLVK
-449 KALEGHL
+449 KALEGHR

-464 PFVFGRGGEEAL
+464 PFIFGRGGEEAM

-514 HVITGH
+514 HVVTGH
-520 EDGNKTSSALDY
+520 EDGNKTSSVLDY
-532 QTLAKEEGTLIF
+532 RTLAKEEGTLIF

-552 KIAAR
+552 KIAAN

-575 TTAAQKSVKA
+575 TIAAQRSVKA

-590 AEAAEKAGL
+590 AEAAEKAGIQ
-599 KTPAISVVGPVVDLK
+599 TPAISVVGSVVELK
-614 DTLSWFGR
+614 DNLSWFGR
-622 GVLAG
+622 GILAG
-627 KRVLATG
+627 KRVMVTG
-634 TRAFVQEM
+634 TRAFAREM
-642 EEAFHP
+642 DEAFQP

-660 VRPLLNE
+660 VRPLWNE
-667 RIAEALKQLGSYR
+667 VIETALKKLGSYQ

-687 NGVELFFALLRE
+687 NGVELFFTLLRE
-699 QGIDLRKLMQVKFA
+699 QGIDLRRLMQVKFA
-713 VIGQKT
+713 VIGRKT

-738 GADLAAEWIPTLKP
+738 GADLAAEWIPMLKP
-752 GEKVALFRA
+752 DEKVALFRA
-761 ENGSAVLPKA
+761 ENGSRVLTEA
-771 LEEAGIKYDDI
+771 LAEAGIAYDDI
-782 GMYETWIDLRRR
+782 GLYETWTDLRRQ

-799 VIQEVDYVTVASSS
+799 AIREVDYVTVASSS
-813 AARALAAMLEPEQRE
+813 AAQALAAMLEPEQRE
-828 KLTAK
+828 DLTAK
-833 CISIGPSTTKT
+833 LISIGPSTAKT
-844 MEKLGLPVYAD
+844 MKQLGLSVYAD

-860 AEGIAAVIQADVEE
+860 AEGMAAVIQADVEG
-874 ML
+874 MF

>member
-1 MNNNTL
+1 M
-7 RIGTRKSRLAMVQTE
+7 
-22 IVREEI
+22 
-28 LAHFPFLEIEIV
+28 H
-40 PMSTKGDKIL
+40 
-50 DRSLTSFGGKGVF
+50 
-63 TRELEEALLKGE
+63 
-75 IDLAVHSAK
+75 
-84 DMPMEFPKGLAL
+84 
-96 GAVLSREDAADVL
+96 
-109 VTTDG
+109 
-114 TPVKEMAPGS
+114 
-124 VIGTS
+124 
-129 SLRRQIQIRQMNPQ
+129 
-143 VKVKLL
+143 
-149 RGNVQTRIE
+149 
-158 KLKSGQYD
+158 
-166 GILLAAAGLKRLGIC
+166 
-181 GEKLAG
+181 
-187 KSRFSAVSGLTRAGA
+187 
-202 SCAAGQQPESGS
+202 
-214 SLYFEQL
+214 
-221 PMEQFVPA
+221 
-229 AGQGILAV
+229 
-237 EIRRGE
+237 
-243 LAEIMKAI
+243 
-251 HSVETEAELTAEREF
+251 
-266 LTILG
+266 
-271 GGCNAPCGAH
+271 
-281 CRLDKDENRLSM
+281 
-293 QVMYARDGVHPE
+293 VMYARDGVHPE
-305 YRSSEIKPEKLPEIC
+305 YRSSEIALD
-320 TEERQNNDVPEEKR
+320 DVS
-334 KGPEMFVTGTG
+334 
-345 AVCEDNAESV
+345 ESV
-355 RSMLLTAAKR
+355 RSTLLTATKK
-365 LARNL
+365 LAHDL

-434 SHHMKQEKISALLVE
+434 SHHMKQEEISALLVE
-449 KALEGHL
+449 KALEGHS

-464 PFVFGRGGEEAL
+464 PFIFGRGGEEAL

-532 QTLAKEEGTLIF
+532 QTLAKEEGTLVF

-552 KIAAR
+552 KIAAN

-575 TTAAQKSVKA
+575 TTAAQRSVKA

-599 KTPAISVVGPVVDLK
+599 KTPAISVVGPVVGLK

-622 GVLAG
+622 GILSG

-634 TRAFVQEM
+634 TRAFVREM

-660 VRPLLNE
+660 VRPLWNE
-667 RIAEALKQLGSYR
+667 RITEALKQLGSYQ

-687 NGVELFFALLRE
+687 NGVELFFTLLRE
-699 QGIDLRKLMQVKFA
+699 QGVDLRKLMWVKFA
-713 VIGQKT
+713 VIGRKT

-738 GADLAAEWIPTLKP
+738 GVDLAAEWIPTLQQ

-761 ENGSAVLPKA
+761 ENGSRVLTEA
-771 LEEAGIKYDDI
+771 LAEAGIAYDDI
-782 GMYETWIDLRRR
+782 GLYETWTDLRRQ

-799 VIQEVDYVTVASSS
+799 AIQEVDYVTVASSS
-813 AARALAAMLEPEQRE
+813 AAQVLAAMLEPEQRE
-828 KLTAK
+828 HLTAK
-833 CISIGPSTTKT
+833 LISIGPSTTKT

>member
-1 MNNNTL
+1 MNNKTL

-63 TRELEEALLKGE
+63 TKELEEALLKGE

-109 VTTDG
+109 VTTSG
-114 TPVKEMAPGS
+114 ISVREMAPGS
-124 VIGTS
+124 IIGTS

-143 VKVKLL
+143 VQVRLL
-149 RGNVQTRIE
+149 RGNVQTRLE

-166 GILLAAAGLKRLGIC
+166 GILLAAAGLKRLGI
-181 GEKLAG
+181 EDRDLH
-187 KSRFSAVSGLTRAGA
+187 
-202 SCAAGQQPESGS
+202 
-214 SLYFEQL
+214 FEAL
-221 PMEQFVPA
+221 SKEQFVPA

-237 EIRRGE
+237 ETRQGE
-243 LAEIMKAI
+243 LTDIMKAI

-281 CRLDKDENRLSM
+281 CLLEADAGRLSM
-293 QVMYARDGVHPE
+293 HVMYARDGVHPE
-305 YRSSEIKPEKLPEIC
+305 YRNSSQSL
-320 TEERQNNDVPEEKR
+320 DVVSDLCPEEGNAQKAGETVGR
-334 KGPEMFVTGTG
+334 KETAAKQG
-345 AVCEDNAESV
+345 A
-355 RSMLLTAAKR
+355 LLTAAKQ
-365 LARNL
+365 LAHEL
-370 AVLVRC
+370 AILVRC

-395 GLDCVRKADVI
+395 GLDCVRRADVI
-406 VYDNLISGSIL
+406 IYDNLISGSIL

-434 SHHMKQEKISALLVE
+434 SHHMKQEEISALIVK

-464 PFVFGRGGEEAL
+464 PFIFGRGGEEAL
-476 ELSKMDIPFE
+476 ELSKREIPFE

-520 EDGNKTSSALDY
+520 EDGNKTSSSLDY
-532 QTLAKEEGTLIF
+532 QTLAKEEGTLVF

-552 KIAAR
+552 KIAEN

-575 TTAAQKSVKA
+575 TTAAQRSVKA
-585 DLEHI
+585 ELSHI
-590 AEAAEKAGL
+590 AEEAEKAGL
-599 KTPAISVVGPVVDLK
+599 KTPAISVIGPVVELK
-614 DTLSWFGR
+614 DSLSWFGR
-622 GVLAG
+622 GLLGG
-627 KRVLATG
+627 KRVMVTG
-634 TRAFVQEM
+634 TRAFAREM

-648 LGAELVALSLIE
+648 LGAELTALSLVEVKPLWNEHIE
-660 VRPLLNE
+660 KAIR
-667 RIAEALKQLGSYR
+667 QLRAYQ

-687 NGVELFFALLRE
+687 NGVELFFQTLKE
-699 QGIDLRKLMQVKFA
+699 QGVDIRSLMRAKFA
-713 VIGQKT
+713 VIGRKT
-719 ADALLQHG
+719 ADTLLHYG
-727 FQSDFVPEQFS
+727 FQSDFVPSQFS
-738 GADLAAEWIPTLKP
+738 GADLAAEWIPTLKAN
-752 GEKVALFRA
+752 EKVVLFRA
-761 ENGSAVLPKA
+761 ENGSQVLPKA
-771 LEEAGIKYDDI
+771 LAEAGINYEDI
-782 GMYETWIDLRRR
+782 GLYETWTDLRRT

-799 VIQEVDYVTVASSS
+799 MIREVDYVTVASSS
-813 AARALAAMLEPEQRE
+813 AAQALSRMLEAEQRE
-828 KLTAK
+828 NLGAK
-833 CISIGPSTTKT
+833 IISIGPYTTKT
-844 MEKLGLPVYAD
+844 LEKLGLPVYAD

-860 AEGIAAVIQADVEE
+860 AEGIAAVIQADVEG

>member
-22 IVREEI
+22 IVREVI

-63 TRELEEALLKGE
+63 TKELEEALLEGK
-75 IDLAVHSAK
+75 IDMAVHSAK

-96 GAVLSREDAADVL
+96 GAVLSREDASDVL
-109 VTTDG
+109 VTTTG
-114 TPVKEMAPGS
+114 TPARKLAPES

-129 SLRRQIQIRQMNPQ
+129 SLRRQIQIQQMNPQ
-143 VKVKLL
+143 VQVKLL
-149 RGNVQTRIE
+149 RGNVQTRLE

-166 GILLAAAGLKRLGIC
+166 GILLAAAGLKRLEIEGK
-181 GEKLAG
+181 KLSAG
-187 KSRFSAVSGLTRAGA
+187 SG
-202 SCAAGQQPESGS
+202 AADT
-214 SLYFEQL
+214 LYFEHL
-221 PMEQFVPA
+221 DREQFVPA

-237 EIRRGE
+237 EIREGE
-243 LAEIMKAI
+243 LAEIMQAI
-251 HSVETEAELTAEREF
+251 HSVETEVELTAEREF

-281 CRLDKDENRLSM
+281 CRLDRKAGELTM
-293 QVMYARDGVHPE
+293 HVMYAQDGVHPQ
-305 YRSSEIKPEKLPEIC
+305 YRSQGCVLEAEPLDCAKKLAH
-320 TEERQNNDVPEEKR
+320 D
-334 KGPEMFVTGTG
+334 
-345 AVCEDNAESV
+345 
-355 RSMLLTAAKR
+355 LTVA
-365 LARNL
+365 
-370 AVLVRC
+370 VRC

-387 DARLFTEK
+387 DAGLFTKK

-434 SHHMKQEKISALLVE
+434 HHHMRQEEISALLVE
-449 KALEGHL
+449 KALEGKA

-464 PFVFGRGGEEAL
+464 PFIFGRGGEEAL
-476 ELSKMDIPFE
+476 ELAKRKIPFE

-520 EDGNKTSSALDY
+520 EDISKEESALDY
-532 QTLAKEEGTLIF
+532 RTLAKEEGTLVF

-552 KIAAR
+552 KIASN

-585 DLEHI
+585 DLAHI
-590 AEAAEKAGL
+590 AEAAERAGL
-599 KTPAISVVGPVVDLK
+599 KTPAISVIGPVVDLK
-614 DTLSWFGR
+614 DSLSWFGK
-622 GVLAG
+622 GALSG
-627 KRVLATG
+627 KRILVTG
-634 TRAFVQEM
+634 TRGFAKEM
-642 EEAFHP
+642 EDTVHS
-648 LGAELVALSLIE
+648 LGAELIALSLIE
-660 VRPLLNE
+660 TRPLWNE
-667 RIAEALKQLGSYR
+667 QIEQALRKIGTYQ

-687 NGVELFFALLRE
+687 NGVDIFFEMLRK
-699 QGIDLRKLMQVKFA
+699 QGIDLRSLMKVKFA
-713 VIGQKT
+713 VIGRKT
-719 ADALLQHG
+719 SEALSRHG
-727 FQSDFVPEQFS
+727 FQSDFVPESFS
-738 GADLAAEWIPTLKP
+738 GADLAAEWIPALKP
-752 GEKVALFRA
+752 EETVALFRA
-761 ENGSAVLPKA
+761 ERGSVVLPQA
-771 LEEAGIKYDDI
+771 LEKAGIAYDDI
-782 GMYETWIDLRRR
+782 GCYETWTDLRRA

-799 VIQEVDYVTVASSS
+799 VIRKVDYVTVASSS
-813 AARALAAMLEPEQRE
+813 AAQALAAMLEQEVKVQM
-828 KLTAK
+828 TAK
-833 CISIGPSTTKT
+833 LISIGPSTTKT
-844 MEKLGLPVYAD
+844 LQELGLPVYAD

-860 AEGIAAVIQADVEE
+860 AEGMAALMQADVEG

>member
-28 LAHFPFLEIEIV
+28 LAHFPFLEVEIV
-40 PMSTKGDKIL
+40 PMSTKGDQIL

-63 TRELEEALLKGE
+63 TKELEEALLKGK

-114 TPVKEMAPGS
+114 KSVKEMAPGS
-124 VIGTS
+124 IIGTS

-181 GEKLAG
+181 GENL
-187 KSRFSAVSGLTRAGA
+187 VSGADSELSDGQCWAGTQA
-202 SCAAGQQPESGS
+202 KATE
-214 SLYFEQL
+214 SLYFEHL

-237 EIRRGE
+237 EIRQGE
-243 LAEIMKAI
+243 LEEIMKAI
-251 HSVETEAELTAEREF
+251 HSVKTETELTAEREF
-266 LTILG
+266 LAILG

-281 CRLDKDENRLSM
+281 CRLDVDGNKLSM
-293 QVMYARDGVHPE
+293 HVMYARDGIHPE
-305 YRSSEIKPEKLPEIC
+305 YRNSEVSLHDDILKDAKKLAH
-320 TEERQNNDVPEEKR
+320 D
-334 KGPEMFVTGTG
+334 
-345 AVCEDNAESV
+345 
-355 RSMLLTAAKR
+355 
-365 LARNL
+365 L

-395 GLDCVRKADVI
+395 GLDCVRCADVI

-434 SHHMKQEKISALLVE
+434 SHHMKQEEISALLVK
-449 KALEGHL
+449 KALEGHS

-464 PFVFGRGGEEAL
+464 PFIFGRGGEEAL

-544 LMGLKNLD
+544 LMGLKNLN
-552 KIAAR
+552 KIASN
-557 LIANGKDPKTP
+557 LIANGKDPHTP

-585 DLEHI
+585 ELKDI
-590 AEAAEKAGL
+590 AEAVEKAGL
-599 KTPAISVVGPVVDLK
+599 KTPAISVVGPVVELK
-614 DTLSWFGR
+614 DSLSWFGR
-622 GVLAG
+622 GILAG

-634 TRAFVQEM
+634 TRAFVREM
-642 EEAFHP
+642 EAAFHP

-660 VRPLLNE
+660 VCPLWNE
-667 RIAEALKQLGSYR
+667 RIAEALRKLDSYR

-687 NGVELFFALLRE
+687 NGVELFFTRLRE
-699 QGIDLRKLMQVKFA
+699 QGIDLRRLMQVKFA
-713 VIGQKT
+713 VIGRKT

-752 GEKVALFRA
+752 DEKVALFRA
-761 ENGSAVLPKA
+761 ENGSRVLTEA
-771 LEEAGIKYDDI
+771 LAEAGISYDDI
-782 GMYETWIDLRRR
+782 GLYETWTDLRRQ

-799 VIQEVDYVTVASSS
+799 AIQEVDYVTVASSS
-813 AARALAAMLEPEQRE
+813 AAQALAAMLEPEQRE

-860 AEGIAAVIQADVEE
+860 AEGIAAVIQADVED

>member
-1 MNNNTL
+1 M
-7 RIGTRKSRLAMVQTE
+7 
-22 IVREEI
+22 
-28 LAHFPFLEIEIV
+28 
-40 PMSTKGDKIL
+40 
-50 DRSLTSFGGKGVF
+50 
-63 TRELEEALLKGE
+63 EEALLRGE

-96 GAVLSREDAADVL
+96 GAVLSREDASDVL

-114 TPVKEMAPGS
+114 TPVRNMAPGS
-124 VIGTS
+124 IIGTS

-181 GEKLAG
+181 GENLA
-187 KSRFSAVSGLTRAGA
+187 AGA
-202 SCAAGQQPESGS
+202 GSELSGGQCGTGADGS
-214 SLYFEQL
+214 LHFEHL

-237 EIRRGE
+237 EIRQGE
-243 LAEIMKAI
+243 LGEIMKAI

-281 CRLDKDENRLSM
+281 CRLDAEGSKLSM
-293 QVMYARDGVHPE
+293 HVMYARDGVHPE
-305 YRSSEIKPEKLPEIC
+305 YRNSEMALD
-320 TEERQNNDVPEEKR
+320 DVS
-334 KGPEMFVTGTG
+334 
-345 AVCEDNAESV
+345 ESV
-355 RSMLLTAAKR
+355 RSTLLTAAKR
-365 LARNL
+365 LAHDL

-434 SHHMKQEKISALLVE
+434 SHHMKQEEISALLVE
-449 KALEGHL
+449 KALEGHS

-464 PFVFGRGGEEAL
+464 PFIFGRGGEEAL

-496 VPAYAGIPVT
+496 V
-506 HRGLASSF
+506 
-514 HVITGH
+514 
-520 EDGNKTSSALDY
+520 
-532 QTLAKEEGTLIF
+532 
-544 LMGLKNLD
+544 
-552 KIAAR
+552 
-557 LIANGKDPKTP
+557 
-568 AAVLERG
+568 LERG
-575 TTAAQKSVKA
+575 TTAAQRSVKA

-599 KTPAISVVGPVVDLK
+599 KTPAISVVGPVVGLK

-622 GVLAG
+622 GILSG

-634 TRAFVQEM
+634 TRAFVREM

-660 VRPLLNE
+660 VRPLWNE
-667 RIAEALKQLGSYR
+667 RITEALKQLGSYQ

-687 NGVELFFALLRE
+687 NGVELFFTLLRE
-699 QGIDLRKLMQVKFA
+699 QGVDLRKLMRVKFA
-713 VIGQKT
+713 VIGRKT

-738 GADLAAEWIPTLKP
+738 GADLAAEWIPTLQQ

-761 ENGSAVLPKA
+761 ENGSRVLTEA
-771 LEEAGIKYDDI
+771 LAEAGIAYDDI
-782 GMYETWIDLRRR
+782 GLYETWTDLRRQ

-799 VIQEVDYVTVASSS
+799 AIQEVDYVTVASSS
-813 AARALAAMLEPEQRE
+813 AAQALAAMLEPEQRQH
-828 KLTAK
+828 LTAK
-833 CISIGPSTTKT
+833 LISIGPSTTKT

>member
-28 LAHFPFLEIEIV
+28 LAHFPFLEVEIV
-40 PMSTKGDKIL
+40 PMSTKGDQIL

-63 TRELEEALLKGE
+63 TKELEEALLRGE

-96 GAVLSREDAADVL
+96 GAVLSREDASDVL

-114 TPVKEMAPGS
+114 TPVRNMAPGS
-124 VIGTS
+124 IIGTS

-181 GEKLAG
+181 GENLA
-187 KSRFSAVSGLTRAGA
+187 AGA
-202 SCAAGQQPESGS
+202 GSELSGGQCGTGADGS
-214 SLYFEQL
+214 LHFEHL

-237 EIRRGE
+237 EIRQGE
-243 LAEIMKAI
+243 LGEVMKAI

-281 CRLDKDENRLSM
+281 CRLDAEREQAFHACDVREGRC
-293 QVMYARDGVHPE
+293 ACE
-305 YRSSEIKPEKLPEIC
+305 YWNSEMALD
-320 TEERQNNDVPEEKR
+320 DVS
-334 KGPEMFVTGTG
+334 
-345 AVCEDNAESV
+345 ESV
-355 RSMLLTAAKR
+355 RSTLLTAAKR
-365 LARNL
+365 LAHDL

-434 SHHMKQEKISALLVE
+434 SHHMKQEEISALLVE
-449 KALEGHL
+449 KALEGHS

-464 PFVFGRGGEEAL
+464 PFIFGRGGEEAL

-532 QTLAKEEGTLIF
+532 QTLAKEEGTLVF

-552 KIAAR
+552 KIAAN

-575 TTAAQKSVKA
+575 TTAAQRSVKA

-599 KTPAISVVGPVVDLK
+599 KTPAISVVGPVVGLK

-622 GVLAG
+622 GILSG

-634 TRAFVQEM
+634 TRAFVREM

-660 VRPLLNE
+660 VRPLWNE
-667 RIAEALKQLGSYR
+667 RITEALKQLGSYQ

-687 NGVELFFALLRE
+687 NGVELFFTLLRE
-699 QGIDLRKLMQVKFA
+699 QGVDLRKLMRVKFA
-713 VIGQKT
+713 VIGRKT

-738 GADLAAEWIPTLKP
+738 GADLAAEWIPTLQQ

-761 ENGSAVLPKA
+761 ENGSRVLTEA
-771 LEEAGIKYDDI
+771 LAEAGIAYDDI
-782 GMYETWIDLRRR
+782 GLYETWTDLRRQ

-799 VIQEVDYVTVASSS
+799 AIQEVDYVTVASSS
-813 AARALAAMLEPEQRE
+813 AAQALAAMLEPEQRE
-828 KLTAK
+828 HLTAK
-833 CISIGPSTTKT
+833 LISIGPSTTKT

>member
-1 MNNNTL
+1 
-7 RIGTRKSRLAMVQTE
+7 
-22 IVREEI
+22 
-28 LAHFPFLEIEIV
+28 
-40 PMSTKGDKIL
+40 
-50 DRSLTSFGGKGVF
+50 
-63 TRELEEALLKGE
+63 
-75 IDLAVHSAK
+75 
-84 DMPMEFPKGLAL
+84 MEFPKGLAL
-96 GAVLSREDAADVL
+96 GAVLSREDASDVL
-109 VTTDG
+109 VTTTG
-114 TPVKEMAPGS
+114 TPARKLAPGS

-129 SLRRQIQIRQMNPQ
+129 SLRRQIQIQQMNPQ
-143 VKVKLL
+143 VQVKLL
-149 RGNVQTRIE
+149 RGNVQTRLE

-166 GILLAAAGLKRLGIC
+166 GILLAAAGLKRLEIEGK
-181 GEKLAG
+181 KLSAG
-187 KSRFSAVSGLTRAGA
+187 SE
-202 SCAAGQQPESGS
+202 AADT
-214 SLYFEQL
+214 LYFEHL
-221 PMEQFVPA
+221 DREQFVPA

-237 EIRRGE
+237 EIREGE
-243 LAEIMKAI
+243 LAEIMQAI

-281 CRLDKDENRLSM
+281 CRLDRKAGKLTM
-293 QVMYARDGVHPE
+293 HVMYAQDGVHPQ
-305 YRSSEIKPEKLPEIC
+305 YRSQSCVLEAEPLDCAKKLAH
-320 TEERQNNDVPEEKR
+320 D
-334 KGPEMFVTGTG
+334 
-345 AVCEDNAESV
+345 
-355 RSMLLTAAKR
+355 LTVA
-365 LARNL
+365 
-370 AVLVRC
+370 VRC

-387 DARLFTEK
+387 DAGLFTKK

-434 SHHMKQEKISALLVE
+434 HHHMRQEEISALLVE
-449 KALEGHL
+449 KALEGKA

-464 PFVFGRGGEEAL
+464 PFIFGRGGEEAL
-476 ELSKMDIPFE
+476 ELAKRKIPFE

-520 EDGNKTSSALDY
+520 EDISKEESALDY
-532 QTLAKEEGTLIF
+532 RTLAKEEGTLVF

-552 KIAAR
+552 KIAAN

-575 TTAAQKSVKA
+575 TTAAQRSVKA

-599 KTPAISVVGPVVDLK
+599 KTPAISVVGPVVGLK

-622 GVLAG
+622 GILSG

-634 TRAFVQEM
+634 TRAFVREM

-660 VRPLLNE
+660 VRPLWNE
-667 RIAEALKQLGSYR
+667 RITEALKQLGSYQ

-687 NGVELFFALLRE
+687 NGVELFFTLLRE
-699 QGIDLRKLMQVKFA
+699 QGVDLRKLMRVKFA
-713 VIGQKT
+713 VIGRKT

-738 GADLAAEWIPTLKP
+738 GADLAAEWIPTLQQ

-761 ENGSAVLPKA
+761 ENGSRVLTEA
-771 LEEAGIKYDDI
+771 LAEAGIAYDDI
-782 GMYETWIDLRRR
+782 GLYETWTDLRRQ

-799 VIQEVDYVTVASSS
+799 AIQEVDYVTVASSS
-813 AARALAAMLEPEQRE
+813 AAQALAAMLEPEQRQH
-828 KLTAK
+828 LTAK
-833 CISIGPSTTKT
+833 LISIGPSTTKT

>member
-22 IVREEI
+22 IVREVI

-63 TRELEEALLKGE
+63 TRELEEALLRGE

-84 DMPMEFPKGLAL
+84 DMPMEFPRGLAL
-96 GAVLSREDAADVL
+96 GAVLSREDASDVL

-114 TPVKEMAPGS
+114 TPARELAPGS

-129 SLRRQIQIRQMNPQ
+129 SLRRQIQIHQINPQ

-166 GILLAAAGLKRLGIC
+166 GILLAAAGLKRLGI
-181 GEKLAG
+181 
-187 KSRFSAVSGLTRAGA
+187 TGA
-202 SCAAGQQPESGS
+202 DSAAGTGFGLSGEPCGTEAAD
-214 SLYFEQL
+214 SLYFEHL

-243 LAEIMKAI
+243 LGEIMKAI

-266 LTILG
+266 LRILG
-271 GGCNAPCGAH
+271 GGCNAPCGAFCH
-281 CRLDKDENRLSM
+281 LDEADQKLSM

-305 YRSSEIKPEKLPEIC
+305 YRNDEMTPDDYWGILPE
-320 TEERQNNDVPEEKR
+320 QH
-334 KGPEMFVTGTG
+334 GTG
-345 AVCEDNAESV
+345 MEVQEFSTGAGCAD
-355 RSMLLTAAKR
+355 SMGSAHSIL
-365 LARNL
+365 L
-370 AVLVRC
+370 AVAKKLAYDLAILVRC

-428 AGKRSG
+428 AGKRAG
-434 SHHMKQEKISALLVE
+434 HHHMKQWEISALLAGR
-449 KALEGHL
+449 ALDGKS

-464 PFVFGRGGEEAL
+464 PFIFGRGGEEAL
-476 ELSKMDIPFE
+476 ELAAMDIPFE

-520 EDGNKTSSALDY
+520 EDGNKTSSVLDY
-532 QTLAKEEGTLIF
+532 QTLAKEEGTLVF

-552 KIAAR
+552 KIAAN

-599 KTPAISVVGPVVDLK
+599 KTPAISVVGQVVELK
-614 DTLSWFGR
+614 DDLSWFGR

-634 TRAFVQEM
+634 TRAFVREM

-660 VRPLLNE
+660 VRPLWNE
-667 RIAEALKQLGSYR
+667 RIAEVLKRLGSYQ

-687 NGVELFFALLRE
+687 NGVELFFTLLRE

-713 VIGQKT
+713 VIGRKT

-752 GEKVALFRA
+752 DEKVALFRA
-761 ENGSAVLPKA
+761 ENGSRVLTEA
-771 LEEAGIKYDDI
+771 LAEAGISYDDI
-782 GMYETWIDLRRR
+782 GMYETWTDLRRQ

-799 VIQEVDYVTVASSS
+799 VVQEVDYVTVASSS
-813 AARALAAMLEPEQRE
+813 AAQALAAMLEPEQRE
-828 KLTAK
+828 NLTAK
-833 CISIGPSTTKT
+833 LISIGPSTTKT
-844 MEKLGLPVYAD
+844 MQKLGLPVYAD

-860 AEGIAAVIQADVEE
+860 AEGIAAVIQADVEG

>member
-22 IVREEI
+22 IVREVI
-28 LAHFPFLEIEIV
+28 LAHFPFLEIEIM

-63 TRELEEALLKGE
+63 TKELEEALLKGE

-84 DMPMEFPKGLAL
+84 DMPMEFPRGLAL

-109 VTTDG
+109 VTVDG
-114 TPVKEMAPGS
+114 ISIKEMAPGS

-129 SLRRQIQIRQMNPQ
+129 SLRRQIQILQMNPQ

-158 KLKSGQYD
+158 KLKSGRYD
-166 GILLAAAGLKRLGIC
+166 GILLAAAGLNRLGIGGTNLTGRTGLKPSDKQC
-181 GEKLAG
+181 TAG
-187 KSRFSAVSGLTRAGA
+187 VQTETAD
-202 SCAAGQQPESGS
+202 
-214 SLYFEQL
+214 SLYFEHL

-237 EIRRGE
+237 EIRQGE
-243 LAEIMKAI
+243 LTEIMKAI

-281 CRLDKDENRLSM
+281 CRLDADGNKLFM
-293 QVMYARDGVHPE
+293 HVMYARDGVHPE
-305 YRSSEIKPEKLPEIC
+305 YRDSEMALAPIPAVSPEQQQKKMEISV
-320 TEERQNNDVPEEKR
+320 D
-334 KGPEMFVTGTG
+334 GTG
-345 AVCEDNAESV
+345 EVCADDMETV
-355 RSMLLTAAKR
+355 RNTLQTDAKK
-365 LARNL
+365 LAHDL

-387 DARLFTEK
+387 DARLFTGK
-395 GLDCVRKADVI
+395 GLDCVRRADVI

-434 SHHMKQEKISALLVE
+434 SHHMKQEEISALLVE
-449 KALEGHL
+449 KALEGHS

-464 PFVFGRGGEEAL
+464 PFIFGRGGEEAL
-476 ELSKMDIPFE
+476 ELSKMEIPFE

-552 KIAAR
+552 KIATN
-557 LIANGKDPKTP
+557 LVANGKDPKTP

-575 TTAAQKSVKA
+575 TTAAQRSVKA

-599 KTPAISVVGPVVDLK
+599 KTPAISVVGPVVELK

-634 TRAFVQEM
+634 TRAFTREM

-648 LGAELVALSLIE
+648 LGAELLALSLIE
-660 VRPLLNE
+660 VRPLWNE
-667 RIAEALKQLGSYR
+667 QIAAALKQIGSYQ

-687 NGVELFFALLRE
+687 NGVELFFTLLRE

-713 VIGQKT
+713 VIGRKT

-727 FQSDFVPEQFS
+727 FRSDFVPEQFS
-738 GADLAAEWIPTLKP
+738 GTDLAAEWIPTLKP
-752 GEKVALFRA
+752 DEKVALFRA
-761 ENGSAVLPKA
+761 ENGSVVLPKA
-771 LEEAGIKYDDI
+771 LAEAGIDYEDI
-782 GMYETWIDLRRR
+782 GLYETWTDLRRQ

-799 VIQEVDYVTVASSS
+799 VVQEVDYVTVASSS
-813 AARALAAMLEPEQRE
+813 AALALAAMLEPEQWE
-828 KLTAK
+828 HLTAK
-833 CISIGPSTTKT
+833 LISIGPSTTKT

-860 AEGIAAVIQADVEE
+860 AEGIAAVIQADVEG

>member
-1 MNNNTL
+1 MNHNTL

-28 LAHFPFLEIEIV
+28 LAHFPFLEVEIV
-40 PMSTKGDKIL
+40 PMSTKGDQIL

-63 TRELEEALLKGE
+63 TKELEEALLRGE

-96 GAVLSREDAADVL
+96 GAVLSREDASDVL

-114 TPVKEMAPGS
+114 TPVRNMAPGS
-124 VIGTS
+124 IIGTS

-166 GILLAAAGLKRLGIC
+166 GILLAAAGLNRLGIC
-181 GEKLAG
+181 GENLA
-187 KSRFSAVSGLTRAGA
+187 AGA
-202 SCAAGQQPESGS
+202 GPELSGKLCMAEAKTES
-214 SLYFEQL
+214 ADLLYFEHL
-221 PMEQFVPA
+221 PMQQFVPA

-237 EIRRGE
+237 EIRQGE
-243 LAEIMKAI
+243 LGEIMKAI

-271 GGCNAPCGAH
+271 GGCNAPCGVH
-281 CRLDKDENRLSM
+281 CRLDAEGSRLSM
-293 QVMYARDGVHPE
+293 HVMYARDGVHPE
-305 YRSSEIKPEKLPEIC
+305 YRSSEMALD
-320 TEERQNNDVPEEKR
+320 DVS
-334 KGPEMFVTGTG
+334 
-345 AVCEDNAESV
+345 ESV
-355 RSMLLTAAKR
+355 RSTLLTAAKR
-365 LARNL
+365 LAHDL

-434 SHHMKQEKISALLVE
+434 SHHMKQEEISALLVE
-449 KALEGHL
+449 KALEGHS

-464 PFVFGRGGEEAL
+464 PFIFGRGGEEAL

-532 QTLAKEEGTLIF
+532 QTLAKEEGTLVF

-552 KIAAR
+552 KIAAN

-575 TTAAQKSVKA
+575 TTAAQRSVKA

-599 KTPAISVVGPVVDLK
+599 KTPAISVVGPVVGLK

-622 GVLAG
+622 GILSG

-634 TRAFVQEM
+634 TRAFVREM

-660 VRPLLNE
+660 VRPLWNE
-667 RIAEALKQLGSYR
+667 RITEALKQLGSYQ

-687 NGVELFFALLRE
+687 NGVELFFTLLRE
-699 QGIDLRKLMQVKFA
+699 QGVDLRKLMRVKFA
-713 VIGQKT
+713 VIGRKT

-738 GADLAAEWIPTLKP
+738 GADLAAEWIPTLQQ

-761 ENGSAVLPKA
+761 ENGSRVLTEA
-771 LEEAGIKYDDI
+771 LAEAGIAYDDI
-782 GMYETWIDLRRR
+782 GLYETWTDLRRQ

-799 VIQEVDYVTVASSS
+799 AIQEVDYVTVASSS
-813 AARALAAMLEPEQRE
+813 AAQALAAMLEPEQRE
-828 KLTAK
+828 HLPAKL
-833 CISIGPSTTKT
+833 ISIGPSTTKT

>member
-28 LAHFPFLEIEIV
+28 LAHFPFLEVEIV
-40 PMSTKGDKIL
+40 PMSTKGDQIL

-63 TRELEEALLKGE
+63 TKELEEALLRGE

-96 GAVLSREDAADVL
+96 GAVLSREDASDVL
-109 VTTDG
+109 VTMDG
-114 TPVKEMAPGS
+114 TPVRNMTPGS

-143 VKVKLL
+143 VQVKLL

-181 GEKLAG
+181 GENQNLH
-187 KSRFSAVSGLTRAGA
+187 
-202 SCAAGQQPESGS
+202 
-214 SLYFEQL
+214 FEHL

-237 EIRRGE
+237 EIRQGE
-243 LAEIMKAI
+243 LGEVMKAI
-251 HSVETEAELTAEREF
+251 HSVEAEAELTAEREF

-281 CRLDKDENRLSM
+281 CRLDEDGKKLSM
-293 QVMYARDGVHPE
+293 HVMYARDGVHPE
-305 YRSSEIKPEKLPEIC
+305 YRNSEIFLHEDIVKDAKKL
-320 TEERQNNDVPEEKR
+320 
-334 KGPEMFVTGTG
+334 
-345 AVCEDNAESV
+345 AH
-355 RSMLLTAAKR
+355 
-365 LARNL
+365 NL

-434 SHHMKQEKISALLVE
+434 SHHMKQEEISALLVK
-449 KALEGHL
+449 KALEGHR

-464 PFVFGRGGEEAL
+464 PFIFGRGGEEAL

-552 KIAAR
+552 KIAAN

-575 TTAAQKSVKA
+575 TTAAQRSVKA

-590 AEAAEKAGL
+590 AEAAEKGGL

-634 TRAFVQEM
+634 TRSFVREM

-660 VRPLLNE
+660 VRPLWNE
-667 RIAEALKQLGSYR
+667 RIAKTLNQIDSYQ

-687 NGVELFFALLRE
+687 NGVELFFTLLRE
-699 QGIDLRKLMQVKFA
+699 QGLDLRKLMRVKFA
-713 VIGQKT
+713 VIGRKT

-752 GEKVALFRA
+752 DEKVALFRA
-761 ENGSAVLPKA
+761 EKGSVVLPKA
-771 LEEAGIKYDDI
+771 LDAAGIAYDDI
-782 GMYETWIDLRRR
+782 GMYETWTDLRRQ

-799 VIQEVDYVTVASSS
+799 AIREVDYATVASSS
-813 AARALAAMLEPEQRE
+813 AAQALAAMLEPEQRE
-828 KLTAK
+828 HLTAK
-833 CISIGPSTTKT
+833 LISIGPSTTKT
-844 MEKLGLPVYAD
+844 MKQLGLPVYAD

>member
-1 MNNNTL
+1 MRAL
-7 RIGTRKSRLAMVQTE
+7 VQVHVQHCSLAEHRVAHALPDGQRA
-22 IVREEI
+22 VAVVLAQI
-28 LAHFPFLEIEIV
+28 LVSPRDVILHFE
-40 PMSTKGDKIL
+40 
-50 DRSLTSFGGKGVF
+50 
-63 TRELEEALLKGE
+63 
-75 IDLAVHSAK
+75 H
-84 DMPMEFPKGLAL
+84 
-96 GAVLSREDAADVL
+96 
-109 VTTDG
+109 
-114 TPVKEMAPGS
+114 
-124 VIGTS
+124 
-129 SLRRQIQIRQMNPQ
+129 
-143 VKVKLL
+143 
-149 RGNVQTRIE
+149 
-158 KLKSGQYD
+158 
-166 GILLAAAGLKRLGIC
+166 
-181 GEKLAG
+181 
-187 KSRFSAVSGLTRAGA
+187 
-202 SCAAGQQPESGS
+202 
-214 SLYFEQL
+214 L

-237 EIRRGE
+237 EIRQGE
-243 LAEIMKAI
+243 LGEVMKAI

-281 CRLDKDENRLSM
+281 CRLDAEGSRLSM
-293 QVMYARDGVHPE
+293 HVMYARDGVHPE
-305 YRSSEIKPEKLPEIC
+305 YRNSEMALD
-320 TEERQNNDVPEEKR
+320 DVS
-334 KGPEMFVTGTG
+334 
-345 AVCEDNAESV
+345 ESV
-355 RSMLLTAAKR
+355 RSTLLTAAKR
-365 LARNL
+365 LAHDL

-434 SHHMKQEKISALLVE
+434 SHHMKQEEISALLVE
-449 KALEGHL
+449 KALEGHS

-464 PFVFGRGGEEAL
+464 PFIFGRGGEEAL

-532 QTLAKEEGTLIF
+532 QTLAKEEGTLVF

-552 KIAAR
+552 KIAAN

-575 TTAAQKSVKA
+575 TTAAQRSVKA

-599 KTPAISVVGPVVDLK
+599 KTPAISVVGPVVGLK

-622 GVLAG
+622 GILSG

-634 TRAFVQEM
+634 TRAFVREM

-660 VRPLLNE
+660 VRPLWNE
-667 RIAEALKQLGSYR
+667 RITEALKQLGSYQ

-687 NGVELFFALLRE
+687 NGVELFFTLLRE
-699 QGIDLRKLMQVKFA
+699 QGVDLRKLMRVKFA
-713 VIGQKT
+713 VIGRKT

-738 GADLAAEWIPTLKP
+738 GADLAAEWIPTLQQ

-761 ENGSAVLPKA
+761 ENGSRVLTEA
-771 LEEAGIKYDDI
+771 LAEAGIAYDDI
-782 GMYETWIDLRRR
+782 GLYETWTDLRRQ

-799 VIQEVDYVTVASSS
+799 AIQEVDYVTVASSS
-813 AARALAAMLEPEQRE
+813 AAQALAAMLEPEQRE
-828 KLTAK
+828 HLTAK
-833 CISIGPSTTKT
+833 LISIGPSTTKT

>member
-63 TRELEEALLKGE
+63 TKELEEALLKGE

-96 GAVLSREDAADVL
+96 GAVLSREDASDVL

-114 TPVKEMAPGS
+114 TSVRNMAPGS

-181 GEKLAG
+181 GED
-187 KSRFSAVSGLTRAGA
+187 
-202 SCAAGQQPESGS
+202 QN
-214 SLYFEQL
+214 LYFEHL

-237 EIRRGE
+237 EIRQGE
-243 LAEIMKAI
+243 LTEIMKAI

-281 CRLDKDENRLSM
+281 CRLDTDGKKLSM
-293 QVMYARDGVHPE
+293 HVMYARDGVHPE
-305 YRSSEIKPEKLPEIC
+305 YRDSELFLRDDLLKDAKKLAH
-320 TEERQNNDVPEEKR
+320 D
-334 KGPEMFVTGTG
+334 
-345 AVCEDNAESV
+345 
-355 RSMLLTAAKR
+355 
-365 LARNL
+365 L

-395 GLDCVRKADVI
+395 GLDCVRRADVI

-434 SHHMKQEKISALLVE
+434 SHHMKQEEISALLVE
-449 KALEGHL
+449 KALEGHS

-464 PFVFGRGGEEAL
+464 PFIFGRGGEEAL

-532 QTLAKEEGTLIF
+532 QTLAKEEGTLVF

-552 KIAAR
+552 KIAAN

-575 TTAAQKSVKA
+575 TTAAQRSVKA

-599 KTPAISVVGPVVDLK
+599 KTPAISVVGPVVGLK

-622 GVLAG
+622 GILAG

-642 EEAFHP
+642 EEAIHP

-660 VRPLLNE
+660 VRPLWNE
-667 RIAEALKQLGSYR
+667 RIAEALKKLGSYQ

-687 NGVELFFALLRE
+687 NGVELFFTLLRE

-713 VIGQKT
+713 VIGRKT

-727 FQSDFVPEQFS
+727 FQSDFVPKQFS

-752 GEKVALFRA
+752 DEKVALFRA
-761 ENGSAVLPKA
+761 ENGSVVLPKA
-771 LEEAGIKYDDI
+771 LDEAGIDYDDI
-782 GMYETWIDLRRR
+782 GMYETWTDLRRQ

-799 VIQEVDYVTVASSS
+799 AIQEVDYVTVASSS
-813 AARALAAMLEPEQRE
+813 AAQALAAMLEPEQRE

-833 CISIGPSTTKT
+833 LISIGPSTTKT

>member
-22 IVREEI
+22 IVREVI

-63 TRELEEALLKGE
+63 TRELEEALLRGE

-96 GAVLSREDAADVL
+96 GAVLSREDASDVL

-114 TPVKEMAPGS
+114 TPARELAPGS

-129 SLRRQIQIRQMNPQ
+129 SLRRQIQIRQINPQ

-149 RGNVQTRIE
+149 RGNVQTRLE
-158 KLKSGQYD
+158 KLKSGQYN
-166 GILLAAAGLKRLGIC
+166 GILLAAAGLKRLGIP
-181 GEKLAG
+181 ETN
-187 KSRFSAVSGLTRAGA
+187 RVSETEMTASGA
-202 SCAAGQQPESGS
+202 DGTVAKGDGAP
-214 SLYFEQL
+214 LYFEHL
-221 PMEQFVPA
+221 ERTQFVPA

-237 EIRRGE
+237 EIRQGE
-243 LAEIMKAI
+243 LGEIMKAI

-271 GGCNAPCGAH
+271 GGCNAPCGAFCH
-281 CRLDKDENRLSM
+281 LDEAEQKISM

-305 YRSSEIKPEKLPEIC
+305 YRESEQLLCEEMPEQPVSDASPIQMNDSVEAAGAQHVC
-320 TEERQNNDVPEEKR
+320 DMAVERSN
-334 KGPEMFVTGTG
+334 
-345 AVCEDNAESV
+345 
-355 RSMLLTAAKR
+355 LLAAAKK
-365 LARNL
+365 LAHDL

-395 GLDCVRKADVI
+395 GLNCVRHADVI

-428 AGKRSG
+428 AGKRAG
-434 SHHMKQEKISALLVE
+434 HHHMKQEEISALLVK
-449 KALEGHL
+449 KALEGKS

-464 PFVFGRGGEEAL
+464 PFIFGRGGEEAL
-476 ELSKMDIPFE
+476 ELSKMEIPFE

-514 HVITGH
+514 HVVTGH

-532 QTLAKEEGTLIF
+532 QTLAKEEGTLVF

-552 KIAAR
+552 KIAAN

-599 KTPAISVVGPVVDLK
+599 KTPAISVVGQVVELK

-634 TRAFVQEM
+634 TRAFVREM

-660 VRPLLNE
+660 VRPLWNE
-667 RIAEALKQLGSYR
+667 RIAEALKQLGSYQ

-687 NGVELFFALLRE
+687 NGVELFFDLLRE

-713 VIGQKT
+713 VIGRKT

-738 GADLAAEWIPTLKP
+738 GADLAAEWIPTLEP
-752 GEKVALFRA
+752 DEKVALFRA
-761 ENGSAVLPKA
+761 ENGSRVLTEA
-771 LEEAGIKYDDI
+771 LAEAGISYDDI
-782 GMYETWIDLRRR
+782 GMYETWTDLRRQ

-799 VIQEVDYVTVASSS
+799 VVQEVDYVTVASSS
-813 AARALAAMLEPEQRE
+813 AAQALAAMLGPEQRE
-828 KLTAK
+828 SLMAKL
-833 CISIGPSTTKT
+833 ISIGPSTTKT
-844 MEKLGLPVYAD
+844 MEKFGLPVYAD

>member
-22 IVREEI
+22 IVREVI

-63 TRELEEALLKGE
+63 TKELEEALLEGK
-75 IDLAVHSAK
+75 IDMAVHSAK

-96 GAVLSREDAADVL
+96 GAVLSREDASDVL
-109 VTTDG
+109 VTTTG
-114 TPVKEMAPGS
+114 TPARKLAPGS

-129 SLRRQIQIRQMNPQ
+129 SLRRQIQIQQMNTQ
-143 VKVKLL
+143 VQVKLL
-149 RGNVQTRIE
+149 RGNVQTRLE

-181 GEKLAG
+181 GENLA
-187 KSRFSAVSGLTRAGA
+187 AGA
-202 SCAAGQQPESGS
+202 GSELSGGQCGTGAEGS
-214 SLYFEQL
+214 LHFEHL

-237 EIRRGE
+237 EIRQGE
-243 LAEIMKAI
+243 LGEVMKAI

-281 CRLDKDENRLSM
+281 CRLDAEGSKLSM
-293 QVMYARDGVHPE
+293 HVMYARDGVHPE
-305 YRSSEIKPEKLPEIC
+305 YRNSEMALD
-320 TEERQNNDVPEEKR
+320 DVS
-334 KGPEMFVTGTG
+334 
-345 AVCEDNAESV
+345 ESV
-355 RSMLLTAAKR
+355 RSTLLTAAKR
-365 LARNL
+365 LAHDL

-434 SHHMKQEKISALLVE
+434 SHHMKQEEISALLVE
-449 KALEGHL
+449 KALEGHS

-464 PFVFGRGGEEAL
+464 PFIFGRGGEEAL

-532 QTLAKEEGTLIF
+532 QTLAKEEGTLVF

-552 KIAAR
+552 KIAAN
-557 LIANGKDPKTP
+557 LIANGKDPKTL

-575 TTAAQKSVKA
+575 TTAAQRSVKA

-599 KTPAISVVGPVVDLK
+599 KTPAISVVGPVVGLK

-622 GVLAG
+622 GILSG

-634 TRAFVQEM
+634 TRAFVREM

-660 VRPLLNE
+660 VRPLWNE
-667 RIAEALKQLGSYR
+667 RITEALKQLGSYQ

-687 NGVELFFALLRE
+687 NGVELFFTLLRE
-699 QGIDLRKLMQVKFA
+699 QGVDLRKLMRVKFA
-713 VIGQKT
+713 VIGRKT

-738 GADLAAEWIPTLKP
+738 GADLAAEWIPTLQH

-761 ENGSAVLPKA
+761 ENGSRVLTEA
-771 LEEAGIKYDDI
+771 LAEAGIAYDDI
-782 GMYETWIDLRRR
+782 GLYETWTDLRRQ

-799 VIQEVDYVTVASSS
+799 AIQEVDYVTVASSS
-813 AARALAAMLEPEQRE
+813 AAQALAAMLEPEQRQH
-828 KLTAK
+828 LTAK
-833 CISIGPSTTKT
+833 LISIGPSTTKT

>member
-1 MNNNTL
+1 MNHNTL

-28 LAHFPFLEIEIV
+28 LAHFPFLEVEIV
-40 PMSTKGDKIL
+40 PMSTKGDQIL

-63 TRELEEALLKGE
+63 TKELEEALLRGE

-96 GAVLSREDAADVL
+96 GAVLSREDASDVL

-114 TPVKEMAPGS
+114 TPVRNMAPGS
-124 VIGTS
+124 IIGTS

-181 GEKLAG
+181 GENLA
-187 KSRFSAVSGLTRAGA
+187 AGA
-202 SCAAGQQPESGS
+202 GSELSGGQCGTGADGS
-214 SLYFEQL
+214 LHFEHL

-237 EIRRGE
+237 EIRQGE
-243 LAEIMKAI
+243 LGEVMKAI

-281 CRLDKDENRLSM
+281 CRLDAGGSKLSM
-293 QVMYARDGVHPE
+293 HVMYARDGVHPE
-305 YRSSEIKPEKLPEIC
+305 YRSSEMALD
-320 TEERQNNDVPEEKR
+320 DVS
-334 KGPEMFVTGTG
+334 
-345 AVCEDNAESV
+345 ESV
-355 RSMLLTAAKR
+355 RSTLLTAAKR
-365 LARNL
+365 LAHDL

-434 SHHMKQEKISALLVE
+434 SHHMKQEEISALLVE
-449 KALEGHL
+449 KALEGHS

-464 PFVFGRGGEEAL
+464 PFIFGRGGEEAL

-532 QTLAKEEGTLIF
+532 QTLAKEEGTLVF

-552 KIAAR
+552 KIAAN

-575 TTAAQKSVKA
+575 TTAAQRSVKA

-599 KTPAISVVGPVVDLK
+599 KTPAISVVGPVVGLK

-622 GVLAG
+622 GILSG

-634 TRAFVQEM
+634 TRAFVREM

-660 VRPLLNE
+660 VRPLWNE
-667 RIAEALKQLGSYR
+667 RITEALKQLGSYQ

-687 NGVELFFALLRE
+687 NGVELFFTLLRE
-699 QGIDLRKLMQVKFA
+699 QGVDLRKLMRVKFA
-713 VIGQKT
+713 VIGRKT

-752 GEKVALFRA
+752 DEKVALFRA
-761 ENGSAVLPKA
+761 ENGSRVLTEA
-771 LEEAGIKYDDI
+771 LAEAGIAYDDI
-782 GMYETWIDLRRR
+782 GLYETWTDLRRQ

-799 VIQEVDYVTVASSS
+799 AIQEVDYVTVASSS
-813 AARALAAMLEPEQRE
+813 AAQALAAMLEPEQRE
-828 KLTAK
+828 HLTAK
-833 CISIGPSTTKT
+833 LISIGPSTTKT

>member
-22 IVREEI
+22 IVREVI

-63 TRELEEALLKGE
+63 TRELEEALLRGE

-96 GAVLSREDAADVL
+96 GAVLSREDASDVL

-114 TPVKEMAPGS
+114 TPARELAPGS

-129 SLRRQIQIRQMNPQ
+129 SLRRQIQIHQINPQ

-166 GILLAAAGLKRLGIC
+166 GILLAAAGLKRLGIT
-181 GEKLAG
+181 GED
-187 KSRFSAVSGLTRAGA
+187 FESGMMAE
-202 SCAAGQQPESGS
+202 SSAAGETSAEGEST
-214 SLYFEQL
+214 LHFEHL
-221 PMEQFVPA
+221 DRTQFVPA

-237 EIRRGE
+237 EIRQGE
-243 LAEIMKAI
+243 LGEIMKAI

-271 GGCNAPCGAH
+271 GGCNAPCGAFCH
-281 CRLDKDENRLSM
+281 LDEAEQKISM

-305 YRSSEIKPEKLPEIC
+305 YRNSEQLLC
-320 TEERQNNDVPEEKR
+320 
-334 KGPEMFVTGTG
+334 GEMS
-345 AVCEDNAESV
+345 EQ
-355 RSMLLTAAKR
+355 RSNLLAAAKK
-365 LARNL
+365 LAHDL

-395 GLDCVRKADVI
+395 GLDCVRHADVI

-434 SHHMKQEKISALLVE
+434 CHHMKQEEISALLVE
-449 KALEGHL
+449 KALEGKS

-464 PFVFGRGGEEAL
+464 PFIFGRGGEEAL
-476 ELSKMDIPFE
+476 KLSKMEIPFE

-532 QTLAKEEGTLIF
+532 QTLANEEGTLVF

-552 KIAAR
+552 KIAAN

-599 KTPAISVVGPVVDLK
+599 KTPAISVVGPVVELK

-634 TRAFVQEM
+634 TRAFVREM

-660 VRPLLNE
+660 VRPLWNE
-667 RIAEALKQLGSYR
+667 RIAEALKQLGSYQ

-687 NGVELFFALLRE
+687 NGVELFFTLLRE

-713 VIGQKT
+713 VIGRKT

-761 ENGSAVLPKA
+761 ENGSRVLTEA
-771 LEEAGIKYDDI
+771 LAEAGISYDDI
-782 GMYETWIDLRRR
+782 GMYETWTDLRRQ

-799 VIQEVDYVTVASSS
+799 VVQEVDYVTVASSS
-813 AARALAAMLEPEQRE
+813 AAQALAAMLEPEQRE

-833 CISIGPSTTKT
+833 LISIGPSTTKT
-844 MEKLGLPVYAD
+844 MQKLGLPVYAD

-860 AEGIAAVIQADVEE
+860 AEGIAAVIQADVEG